1 MSFFKWW
8 KPDYGFNAEMHSLS
22 LTGLSAE
29 REGALRWQPTKA
41 GIALQPV
48 PDAPRPADSAPR
60 RLQQMR
66 TLAGGFSAQL
76 NDLRQSEEGQ
86 RQELRL
92 LTQPLYRY
100 PAGEGEL
107 LDGAL
112 FAIVMG
118 TDPEV
123 FLLLEAR
130 RASEKWTWQYGLARM
145 NDCAMTVSYKDQ
157 EVWHCEKKGI
167 EAVRGPID
175 DPYRVQ
181 ILSR

>member
-1 MSFFKWW
+1 
-8 KPDYGFNAEMHSLS
+8 MHSLS
-22 LTGLSAE
+22 LAGLSAE
-29 REGALRWQPTKA
+29 RDGVLRWQPTKA
-41 GIALQPV
+41 GIALNDV
-48 PDAPRPADSAPR
+48 PDAPSPAESAPR

-76 NDLRQSEEGQ
+76 DDLRTSAKGE

-92 LTQPLYRY
+92 LAQPLYRY

-130 RASEKWTWQYGLARM
+130 RASEKITWQYGLARM
-145 NDCAMTVSYKDQ
+145 NDCAMTVSYKDH
-157 EVWHCEKKGI
+157 EVWHCEKKGPL
-167 EAVRGPID
+167 AVTGPITD
-175 DPYRVQ
+175 TYKVQ
-181 ILSR
+181 VLRR